1 MIPPAMYAGPAAQIK
16 QKMLVLTYHAVFA
29 DEKDWAAQP
38 ASDRWYSLKQDQ
50 FRVQMEHLVR
60 NGYRTLLLREFLEG
74 ESPEKSL
81 VLTFDDGHDS
91 NFHVVLPILKQFGLR
106 AEFFI
111 TVANVGLPGFMAWEE
126 LKLLQEAGMSVQS
139 HGLHHQPLTGLDLDM
154 LRDEL
159 RVSKKLLEQYLGSPV
174 NYFAIPGGFADERV
188 YVEILNA
195 GYRAICNSE
204 PGLASKGEV
213 IARIPVMHSTS
224 LATFSDLADRKLA
237 SLKRMSAQRR
247 LAKAAKSL
255 LGLRRYEAL
264 KHIKLRLSK

>member
-1 MIPPAMYAGPAAQIK
+1 MIPSAMTTGPATQIK

-50 FRVQMEHLVR
+50 FRVQMEHLVQ
-60 NGYRTLLLREFLEG
+60 NGYRTLLLHEFLEG
-74 ESPEKSL
+74 EFPEKSL

-111 TVANVGLPGFMAWEE
+111 TVANVGLPGFMTWEE

-139 HGLHHQPLTGLDLDM
+139 HGLHHQPLTGLDVDM
-154 LRDEL
+154 LRDDL

-188 YVEILNA
+188 YLEILNA

-204 PGLASKGEV
+204 PGLASKGKV
-213 IARIPVMHSTS
+213 IARVPVMHSTS

-237 SLKRMSAQRR
+237 SLGRMSAQRR

>member
-1 MIPPAMYAGPAAQIK
+1 MIPSAMTAGPAAQIK

-50 FRVQMEHLVR
+50 FQAQMGHLAR

-111 TVANVGLPGFMAWEE
+111 TVANVGLPGFMTWEE

-213 IARIPVMHSTS
+213 IARVPVMHSTS

-237 SLKRMSAQRR
+237 SLRRMSAQRR